1 MAAAAAGRV
10 HLLDTPACHDAIQER
25 KGHIFSCQYDYCEY
39 CKNGSAAGPTGPF
52 GRVLQFILFI
62 VLRKLTRHIAWSC
75 FVNRDKN
82 ELEAG

>member
-1 MAAAAAGRV
+1 MQSKREK
-10 HLLDTPACHDAIQER
+10 AINSR
-25 KGHIFSCQYDYCEY
+25 ASTIIVSTARMDLPPG
-39 CKNGSAAGPTGPF
+39 AGPTGPF